1 VIQPLD
7 IQTLHPQPQ
16 RFQQLP
22 VKKRQRRL
30 GLMQSQIF
38 RYTKSFTF
46 SHSVGDPGPG
56 LAGRDASDA
65 SLTPTRPAGF

>member
-30 GLMQSQIF
+30 GLMQSQIY
-38 RYTKSFTF
+38 R
-46 SHSVGDPGPG
+46 
-56 LAGRDASDA
+56 
-65 SLTPTRPAGF
+65 

>member
-22 VKKRQRRL
+22 VKKKKRQRRL
-30 GLMQSQIF
+30 GLMQSQIY
-38 RYTKSFTF
+38 R
-46 SHSVGDPGPG
+46 
-56 LAGRDASDA
+56 
-65 SLTPTRPAGF
+65 